1 MDRRRNLVLST
12 AKHVFLL
19 VIFTLIVGTG
29 HLWAQRSPRDVDPER
44 VQAARIA
51 FITSRIS
58 LKPEQAEKFWPIFNE
73 FTEFRDATMRTMGD
87 LGQGAESLSEE
98 EAKSRLQQRI
108 QLQQKLLEEEKTFIA
123 SSAKVLSYKQILLL
137 QNIAKDFNRH
147 IYQRQRG
154 GGN

>member
-1 MDRRRNLVLST
+1 
-12 AKHVFLL
+12 
-19 VIFTLIVGTG
+19 
-29 HLWAQRSPRDVDPER
+29 

-73 FTEFRDATMRTMGD
+73 FTEFREATMRSMGD

-98 EAKSRLQQRI
+98 DAKSRLQQRL

-123 SSAKVLSYKQILLL
+123 ASAKVLSYKQILLL
-137 QNIAKDFNRH
+137 QNIAKDFNKH

-154 GGN
+154 GEN